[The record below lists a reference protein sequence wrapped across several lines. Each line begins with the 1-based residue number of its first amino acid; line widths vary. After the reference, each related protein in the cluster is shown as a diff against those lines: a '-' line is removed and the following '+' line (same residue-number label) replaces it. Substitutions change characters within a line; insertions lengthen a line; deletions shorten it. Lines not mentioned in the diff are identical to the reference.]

1 MVGEIVSEKYKDRTV
16 DSLNLTCFLCGKE
29 IKLGEDYFS
38 LNGFYY
44 HYDIWSFT
52 YGYKELENCAFI
64 HKKCL
69 KKAKRIFED
78 RNDKD

>member
-1 MVGEIVSEKYKDRTV
+1 MGETV
-16 DSLNLTCFLCGKE
+16 AKEYQSRAMNSLNLTCFLCGKE

-44 HYDIWSFT
+44 HYDIWTFA
-52 YGYKELENCAFI
+52 YGYKKLENCAFI

-69 KKAKRIFED
+69 KKAKKISEGE
-78 RNDKD
+78 NE